1 MFQPNFILNHFPE
14 FQDKISKLT
23 NKSLD
28 LNLETYVL
36 KKPQLLLLMIYLFIF
51 EAVTRFF
58 IFFIFLMRRLDSR

>member
-58 IFFIFLMRRLDSR
+58 IYLFFLMRRLDSR

>member
-58 IFFIFLMRRLDSR
+58 ILFIFLMRRLDSR